1 MVLYLIGLGLYG
13 EKDITVRGL
22 EIVKSSDYVYMEYY
36 TSILGIGVEKLSAF
50 YWTTQFLPNFIL
62 KYYLNIITV

>member
-50 YWTTQFLPNFIL
+50 Y
-62 KYYLNIITV
+62 